1 MSSNFSWFLRFIIY
15 IPLSVS
21 GLFILFYLYLTSAF
35 DKNLDACL
43 KNPSMIPS
51 ATDRKKMVPF
61 IGCLKKKSNFFLT
74 KVMDENRLYQYAYPK
89 VPCGFVGK
97 WHVST
102 EVNEY
107 WLTITHD
114 ATFSVEPITYGQEDK
129 TPRLIRTGIWSS
141 VKPNVVIQFFDDSFF
156 WPINQS
162 RVEWVTASNFVM
174 HNGFEE
180 ASYFHRDSKMDTGCE
195 FKR

>member
-35 DKNLDACL
+35 DRNLDACL

-129 TPRLIRTGIWSS
+129 TPSKITTSFLCSTKRLAFSITISA
-141 VKPNVVIQFFDDSFF
+141 
-156 WPINQS
+156 
-162 RVEWVTASNFVM
+162 TC
-174 HNGFEE
+174 
-180 ASYFHRDSKMDTGCE
+180 T
-195 FKR
+195 

>member
-35 DKNLDACL
+35 DRNLDACL

-74 KVMDENRLYQYAYPK
+74 KVMDEGCTRGNHERPRQTD
-89 VPCGFVGK
+89 CRS
-97 WHVST
+97 VSG
-102 EVNEY
+102 
-107 WLTITHD
+107 WL
-114 ATFSVEPITYGQEDK
+114 
-129 TPRLIRTGIWSS
+129 
-141 VKPNVVIQFFDDSFF
+141 
-156 WPINQS
+156 
-162 RVEWVTASNFVM
+162 
-174 HNGFEE
+174 
-180 ASYFHRDSKMDTGCE
+180 
-195 FKR
+195 